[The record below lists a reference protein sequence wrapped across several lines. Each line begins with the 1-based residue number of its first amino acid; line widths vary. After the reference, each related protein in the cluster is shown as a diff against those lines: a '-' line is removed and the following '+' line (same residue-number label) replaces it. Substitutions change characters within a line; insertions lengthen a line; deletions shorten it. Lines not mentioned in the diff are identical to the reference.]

1 MKHFNEIEKFV
12 RRGKPIVLT
21 GEQMDKQTLDDS
33 YAAMKE
39 TIGFTSKG
47 YKSDMFR
54 FAVQNKVIKLLA
66 AAAII
71 IIAIGLFLGRNGHTP
86 EIPTT
91 EHREVAQSETKLMSI
106 MSLRLSYQRGGF
118 DALDQQFRDTLD
130 VLGPRSSSISMQELL
145 EGTNGS

>member
-1 MKHFNEIEKFV
+1 MSHLNDIEKLV

-39 TIGFTSKG
+39 TIESPSKDYESG
-47 YKSDMFR
+47 IFR
-54 FAVQNKVIKLLA
+54 TAVQSNVIKLIA

-71 IIAIGLFLGRNGHTP
+71 IMAIGLFLDRNRHAP
-86 EIPTT
+86 EITT
-91 EHREVAQSETKLMSI
+91 TRHREVVQTEAKLTSM
-106 MSLRLSYQRGGF
+106 MSLRLSYQQGGF
-118 DALDQQFRDTLD
+118 DALDEQFRDTLD
-130 VLGPRSSSISMQELL
+130 VLGPRSSGISMKELL